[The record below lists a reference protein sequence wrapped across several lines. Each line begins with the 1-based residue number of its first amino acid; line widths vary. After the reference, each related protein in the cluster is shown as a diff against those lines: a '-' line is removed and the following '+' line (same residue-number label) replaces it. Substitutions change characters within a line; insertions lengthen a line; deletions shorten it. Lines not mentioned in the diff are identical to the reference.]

1 MARRPRKRPSAEAP
15 DDDWSDTGLD
25 AIGVVDLVGRDLVEP
40 DRASD
45 ADPDPGPK
53 SDDFA
58 ERLVRRYLRQLEN
71 EKTRAR
77 MLRLLRSSFSSAR
90 QGRVFYKVL
99 AATVVNPVARAAG
112 LHASA
117 MRWEL
122 VLGQLNGM
130 AIMRYVLKVE
140 PLASAPAEDVVAQL
154 APAIRATLKG

>member
-1 MARRPRKRPSAEAP
+1 MARRPRKQRHDEGS
-15 DDDWSDTGLD
+15 DDDWSDVGID
-25 AIGVVDLVGRDLVEP
+25 AIGVVDLVGRDVVE
-40 DRASD
+40 
-45 ADPDPGPK
+45 ADPEAEAEAAPTART
-53 SDDFA
+53 DDFA

-140 PLASAPAEDVVAQL
+140 PLASAPTEDVVAQL